1 MNNSGTTS
9 LGPLHNLHKCF
20 DQVQILSDII
30 TQWYLVPPAP
40 KPVDVATSA
49 AELSLALA
57 SKHPAMRI
65 FALVICAALGVV

>member
-1 MNNSGTTS
+1 MHID
-9 LGPLHNLHKCF
+9 LELHPLSFN
-20 DQVQILSDII
+20 QILSDII
-30 TQWYLVPPAP
+30 RSVFLNKYLATPAP
-40 KPVDVATSA
+40 KPVDFATSA